1 MPECKNDDSDKIKQR
16 VVARMLEAMAYD
28 RQTFKDR
35 IEEHIGGA
43 ILEFYKAT
51 LAKKNGETRWVQH
64 WMTEV
69 HTLLDHNLVLVITH
83 EIRGFKDVRKAYNEV
98 IAAIAAK
105 DGSYRGIA
113 ARQIKRDFKSSELK
127 VLLDDTDTAAFWERV
142 NTAAEDAFA
151 ERK

>member
-1 MPECKNDDSDKIKQR
+1 MTESKDDKAKIEQK
-16 VVARMLEAMAYD
+16 VVARMLEAMAYN

-98 IAAIAAK
+98 VTAIAAK
-105 DGSYRGIA
+105 DESYRGIA
-113 ARQIKRDFKSSELK
+113 ERQIKRDFKRSELE
-127 VLLDDTDTAAFWERV
+127 VPLDDADTAAFWERV